1 MKSQAMSADGSKPLG
16 ADGSKALGTD
26 GSKALGADGKHA
38 VAVDGTASLDDI
50 PVGVAVLQELI
61 LELSLLTSHHTLTDG

>member
-1 MKSQAMSADGSKPLG
+1 MKSQAISA
-16 ADGSKALGTD
+16 D
-26 GSKALGADGKHA
+26 GSKALGADGKQA

-61 LELSLLTSHHTLTDG
+61 LGPLLLTSHHALTDG

>member
-1 MKSQAMSADGSKPLG
+1 MKSQAMSADGSKP
-16 ADGSKALGTD
+16 
-26 GSKALGADGKHA
+26 LGADGKHA